1 MAPLSLLSVSAVVVR
16 TLGQWSA
23 AAAVRYSCIAPTL
36 KHFSTTVGG
45 RPKRPLSAYM
55 QYVKVQQPVV
65 VRENPD
71 IKVVDIV
78 RKIAQQWRTLT
89 PEQKR
94 PFEEASSAAKEQ
106 YKLDMQKY
114 QAQLTPAQTAA
125 IAEERRQKMAKRK
138 AIRKKRELNTLG
150 KPKRPRTAFNIFM
163 AEHFEEARGTTMQG
177 KLKSL
182 LEDWKGLNTS
192 QQKVYVQLAE
202 DDKIRYRN
210 EMKAWEEHMI
220 ELGREDLIR
229 RREKRQKK
237 LAVTKGGKKKTRVK
251 VLKAK
256 APAKK
261 TAPKKTAPKKS
272 TARATEKETESKPKK

>member
-1 MAPLSLLSVSAVVVR
+1 MAPLGFMSVVR
-16 TLGQWSA
+16 TWGLFST
-23 AAAVRYSCIAPTL
+23 AAVRCSCIAPAL

-45 RPKRPLSAYM
+45 RPKRPLTAYM

-65 VRENPD
+65 VRQNPD
-71 IKVVDIV
+71 IKAVDIV
-78 RKIAQQWRTLT
+78 RKIAQQWRILT

-94 PFEEASSAAKEQ
+94 PFEDASLAAKEQ
-106 YKLDMQKY
+106 YKLDLQKY
-114 QAQLTPAQTAA
+114 QAELTPAQTAA

-182 LEDWKGLNTS
+182 LDDWKGLNTS

-202 DDKIRYRN
+202 DDKIRYKN

-229 RREKRQKK
+229 RKEKTKKK

-261 TAPKKTAPKKS
+261 TAPKKT
-272 TARATEKETESKPKK
+272 TAKATEKKTESKPKK

>member
-1 MAPLSLLSVSAVVVR
+1 MAPLSLMSVSTVLVK
-16 TLGQWSA
+16 TLGLFSTA
-23 AAAVRYSCIAPTL
+23 TAVRCSCIAPTL

-45 RPKRPLSAYM
+45 RPKRPLTAYM
-55 QYVKVQQPVV
+55 QYVKAQQPLVV
-65 VRENPD
+65 KQNPD

-94 PFEEASSAAKEQ
+94 PFEEASLAAKEQ

-114 QAQLTPAQTAA
+114 EAQLTPAQTAA

-182 LEDWKGLNTS
+182 LDDWKGLHTS

-202 DDKIRYRN
+202 DDKIRYKN
-210 EMKAWEEHMI
+210 EMKAWEEHLT

-229 RREKRQKK
+229 RKEKTPKK
-237 LAVTKGGKKKTRVK
+237 LAVTKGGKKSQVK

-261 TAPKKTAPKKS
+261 TAPKKT
-272 TARATEKETESKPKK
+272 TARATEKKTESKPKK